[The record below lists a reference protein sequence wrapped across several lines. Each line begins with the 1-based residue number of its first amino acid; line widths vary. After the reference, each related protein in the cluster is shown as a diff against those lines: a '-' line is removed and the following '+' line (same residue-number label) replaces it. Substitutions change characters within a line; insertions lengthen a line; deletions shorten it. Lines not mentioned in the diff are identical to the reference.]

1 MANIDGFLTSCS
13 KCRHAFPPEDR
24 VCKLSI
30 DVSMPYFDFN
40 GTTLFNNA
48 VSGSIDENIQGGVL
62 SNGTPKYDFT
72 KISEVLRYCY
82 DRLAEIECINCVSHT
97 ISSIGCIAAFIG
109 FLSRL
114 IGGDNTRSGDK
125 DLFVQFVKEYMPVK
139 YAGHEDL
146 LYGTLRCGI
155 LHSMSFHD
163 TIDSFQHQNKSM
175 YPTLLDCRKRL
186 VVDDT
191 VLEQFHAQ
199 SNKLLVDHDV
209 APNING
215 KLRTTA
221 TGQYRL
227 SAFELCKDV
236 RLALDKVCTEATP
249 NSPLEKRIF
258 EFVRIQVPI
267 TTL

>member
-1 MANIDGFLTSCS
+1 MTNVDELLTSCS
-13 KCRHAFPPEDR
+13 KCKHAFPPEGR

-30 DVSMPYFDFN
+30 DASMPYFDFN
-40 GTTLFNNA
+40 GTTLFKA
-48 VSGSIDENIQGGVL
+48 ASGSIDNVHGGV
-62 SNGTPKYDFT
+62 SSDGTSSYDFT

-97 ISSIGCIAAFIG
+97 VSSIGCIAAFIG

-114 IGGDNTRSGDK
+114 TGGDNTRLGDK
-125 DLFVQFVKEYMPVK
+125 DLFVQFVKGYMPGK

-146 LYGTLRCGI
+146 LYGTLRCGV

-175 YPTLLDCRKRL
+175 YPMLLDCKKRL

-191 VLEQFHAQ
+191 ELKRFHAQ
-199 SNKLLVDHDV
+199 SNKLVVDHDV
-209 APNING
+209 SLGING
-215 KLRTTA
+215 EFRTT
-221 TGQYRL
+221 TTKQYRL
-227 SAFELCKDV
+227 SAFELCCDV
-236 RLALDKVCTEATP
+236 RLALDKVCKKATP
-249 NSPLEKRIF
+249 NSPLEKQIL

-267 TTL
+267 TAL

>member
-1 MANIDGFLTSCS
+1 MANTNEYFDALTSGS
-13 KCRHAFPPEDR
+13 KCKHDFQHQDR

-30 DVSMPYFDFN
+30 DASMPYFDFKC
-40 GTTLFNNA
+40 TTSSDPT
-48 VSGSIDENIQGGVL
+48 SGSNDKNIQRVSHSSGTL
-62 SNGTPKYDFT
+62 SYDFSQ
-72 KISEVLRYCY
+72 ILEVLRYCY

-114 IGGDNTRSGDK
+114 TGGDNTRSGDK
-125 DLFVQFVKEYMPVK
+125 DLFVQFVKKYMPGK
-139 YAGHEDL
+139 YAKHGDL
-146 LYGTLRCGI
+146 LYRTLRCGI

-191 VLEQFHAQ
+191 VLKQFHAQ
-199 SNKLLVDHDV
+199 SNKLLVDHD
-209 APNING
+209 ATLGI
-215 KLRTTA
+215 RTTA
-221 TGQYRL
+221 TGKYLL
-227 SAFELCKDV
+227 SAFELCHDV
-236 RLALDKVCTEATP
+236 RLALDKVRKKTTP
-249 NSPLEKRIF
+249 NSPLEKQIL

-267 TTL
+267 TAL